1 MNGAQLFDLSQTITQ
16 LVALSCILSAFSVCY
31 NFYQTMKKP
40 KNDINIRIER
50 LEKEVEK
57 INKFLTQDDKS
68 LEEQAEIN
76 SLFLKSLHAL
86 LTHDLD
92 GNNTKEIKECQ
103 EEIQNRLFNEAGKLR

>member
-1 MNGAQLFDLSQTITQ
+1 MLQLLSNNEETE
-16 LVALSCILSAFSVCY
+16 
-31 NFYQTMKKP
+31 
-40 KNDINIRIER
+40 NDINIRIER

-103 EEIQNRLFNEAGKLR
+103 EEIQNRLFNEAGKIR